1 MYPEITLTV
10 PLRNEYHPDIK
21 IMNDVTFYQILFW
34 ASLVV
39 NWRYHLIQGVPNKHG
54 NKETNSKSFLQI
66 ISIVLNNFNN

>member
-34 ASLVV
+34 VSLIV
-39 NWRYHLIQGVPNKHG
+39 NW
-54 NKETNSKSFLQI
+54 
-66 ISIVLNNFNN
+66 